1 MRYTLKIPVELI
13 LATDVALTHQNAGK
27 CENTRAPERLRS
39 HTSGPAISIDLN
51 GTESMHIH
59 KATCVSLLVL
69 AGSMAGD
76 RVLRAAPMCGRRTPH
91 REVFDDFVGVNP
103 SGGFIDG
110 SVPVGAGDLR
120 LEYLPSPGDR
130 IVMVSGDATFFRTY
144 ATSYFFEL
152 SVAPGFRAQ
161 PNQDDNWNVEIIAP
175 PPGGGLDAM
184 IFTGFEN
191 THNPGFG
198 SFEIFAPNGTLSTTS
213 ELPSNLDAFEDYGR
227 NHLGGT
233 FEFLPGNG
241 VTFPYYSGDFVT
253 GVLWVAPEPPSIV
266 SMTIGMSLPLCLVA
280 LRRWRRM
287 RMRHDRLGAVGCENG
302 G

>member
-1 MRYTLKIPVELI
+1 MPAELI
-13 LATDVALTHQNAGK
+13 LPTDVALTHQNAGK

-39 HTSGPAISIDLN
+39 HTGGPTISIDLN
-51 GTESMHIH
+51 GTESMLIH

-76 RVLRAAPMCGRRTPH
+76 HVLCAGTYVWSAYSAQGSIQ
-91 REVFDDFVGVNP
+91 DFVGIDP
-103 SGGFIDG
+103 SGGFIHG

-144 ATSYFFEL
+144 STSYFFEL
-152 SVAPGFRAQ
+152 SVAPGFGAQ
-161 PNQDDNWNVEIIAP
+161 ANQNDNWNVEIIAP

-184 IFTGFEN
+184 IFTGIEN

-198 SFEIFAPNGTLSTTS
+198 SFEIFAPNGTLTTTS

-233 FEFLPGNG
+233 FEFLPGND
-241 VTFPYYSGDFVT
+241 VTFPYYSGEFVT

-266 SMTIGMSLPLCLVA
+266 SMAIGMSLPLCMVA
-280 LRRWRRM
+280 LCRWRRM
-287 RMRHDRLGAVGCENG
+287 RVRHDRFGAVGCDNG